1 MQNTYIHCL
10 VITTLFLVL
19 CCSNPET
26 SMNKDYRF
34 KTEQT
39 FKGYSESGH
48 YLCYLKIYPDNKV
61 VFTYETE
68 GNEIYGEHSGTIK
81 AVNDSTFHVSCTLT
95 FGQFVCKAITL
106 DSLNILVDSPSLIDK
121 KSIMVQYENEELM
134 KNRRMNK
141 RGVAFAFDPN
151 LFNDDTP
158 AHILTDHTNPI
169 TGNALTIKAVFGSA
183 YDFVQGDQVDFDI
196 VISGDSLYT
205 IEEEAVFQTGP
216 IRFKKQ

>member
-1 MQNTYIHCL
+1 
-10 VITTLFLVL
+10 
-19 CCSNPET
+19 
-26 SMNKDYRF
+26 
-34 KTEQT
+34 
-39 FKGYSESGH
+39 
-48 YLCYLKIYPDNKV
+48 
-61 VFTYETE
+61 
-68 GNEIYGEHSGTIK
+68 
-81 AVNDSTFHVSCTLT
+81 
-95 FGQFVCKAITL
+95 
-106 DSLNILVDSPSLIDK
+106 
-121 KSIMVQYENEELM
+121 M